1 MSITK
6 ENHQVINRLTKPLV
20 SLPLLWIL
28 GIQSGYAIAPAQP
41 TEAPKATPVPPSVT
55 QVLPANVTGVM
66 LFNNQPQAWENVSRF
81 ISLPADFALPGFVP
95 NLPSEINF
103 AREIKPWL
111 GDWTAQVLMA
121 NPQNSPNRPL
131 SHRTLTLAPVTN
143 PSRLPQFIEQVKQQ
157 RQTPPLSQEYQGIK
171 ILVWPATV
179 ISPQASRPTLRPKSA
194 PSPASDQ
201 IFSLGLARHQEHS
214 RSWARSSA
222 TPPQVMP
229 GLAIAVVPGY
239 LAAATSPEA
248 IQHWLDSRDRGMKL
262 ADNPNFQRTL
272 ANPEFDRS
280 FFVGYGEIAELAKSF
295 FAQTFD
301 PKGLPLPVPIP
312 APQDLQ
318 NALGLIGETYSSTE
332 VFAWFQPEGLRVK
345 SRIYYQ
351 NPLDTSAMNFVGDDI
366 YAQIP
371 AATYFSLSGNNL
383 NQLFLGLFRELLSQP
398 AIAEVWST
406 LSSSTSSLKP
416 NLEANSI
423 PWLDGEYAI
432 FLFPTTGGLFPA
444 FDPRLQLALG
454 IIIKTR
460 DPVAAQAALQR
471 LDQLVVRS
479 SEQNITLKQE
489 NINGQTLTAWQVF
502 NPQRQAMESLFS
514 YTWLNQQ
521 TLLLATGLA
530 PLKELYPKP
539 YLSLDQAFNF
549 ITATRP
555 LPQPNHG
562 YLYLNIGSLL
572 SLVNNFLSPQE
583 INNDYLLSLGTRILE
598 SIRSITLSTA
608 STNISTQA
616 DFFIVLSPRRP
627 IP

>member
-1 MSITK
+1 MSITG
-6 ENHQVINRLTKPLV
+6 ENHRVINRLSKPLV
-20 SLPLLWIL
+20 SLPLLWVL

-41 TEAPKATPVPPSVT
+41 TEAPKATPVPPAVT

-95 NLPSEINF
+95 DLPSAINF

-121 NPQNSPNRPL
+121 NPQNSPNGPL

-143 PSRLPQFIEQVKQQ
+143 PSRLPQFIAQVKQQ
-157 RQTPPLSQEYQGIK
+157 RQTPPLSQEYQGIR

-179 ISPQASRPTLRPKSA
+179 ISPQTSRPTLA
-194 PSPASDQ
+194 P
-201 IFSLGLARHQEHS
+201 
-214 RSWARSSA
+214 
-222 TPPQVMP
+222 PPQVMP

-248 IQHWLDSRDRGMKL
+248 IQHWLDSRDRGTKL

-272 ANPEFDRS
+272 ASPEFDRS

-295 FAQTFD
+295 FAQTFN
-301 PKGLPLPVPIP
+301 PKGLPLSVPIP

-318 NALGLIGETYSSTE
+318 NALGLIGATYSSRE
-332 VFAWFQPEGLRVK
+332 IFAWFQLEGLRVK
-345 SRIYYQ
+345 SRIYNQ
-351 NPLDTSAMNFVGDDI
+351 NPLDTRAMNFIGNDI
-366 YAQIP
+366 YTQIP

-383 NQLFLGLFRELLSQP
+383 NQLFLGLFPGLLSQP

-406 LSSSTSSLKP
+406 LSSSTTSLKP

-460 DPVAAQAALQR
+460 DPAAAQAALQR
-471 LDQLVVRS
+471 LDQLVVRA
-479 SEQNITLKQE
+479 SEQTITLKQE

-502 NPQRQAMESLFS
+502 NPQRQAIESLFS

-530 PLKELYPKP
+530 PLKELHPKP

-549 ITATRP
+549 ITATRS

-562 YLYLNIGSLL
+562 YLYLNVGSLL

-583 INNDYLLSLGTRILE
+583 INNDYWLSLGTRILE
-598 SIRSITLSTA
+598 SIRSITVSTS
-608 STNISTQA
+608 STNISTQS